1 MPSSTVPGGET
12 TVPLLPCASVDEIEQ
27 FYGML
32 GFETTYRQTRPYVY
46 LALRWSDIDLH
57 FGYSPKGFDPAAE
70 TSGALIMI
78 DAVEPYH
85 AAFVA
90 AMRAAHGKVLATGR
104 PRITRL
110 RTGAS
115 RFTLVDPSGNNLM
128 FIRRDEPMELDYG
141 GAGTGLARAIDNAR
155 ILSEF
160 KSDDRA
166 AMRALNSGLRRHGAT
181 ATAADQA
188 LALATLVELAVAL
201 GETGRVAAWRTQLQ
215 EIPLTADE
223 RDLIA
228 TRLRDV
234 NTLEDLLRD

>member
-1 MPSSTVPGGET
+1 
-12 TVPLLPCASVDEIEQ
+12 
-27 FYGML
+27 
-32 GFETTYRQTRPYVY
+32 
-46 LALRWSDIDLH
+46 
-57 FGYSPKGFDPAAE
+57 
-70 TSGALIMI
+70 
-78 DAVEPYH
+78 
-85 AAFVA
+85 
-90 AMRAAHGKVLATGR
+90 MRAAHGKVLATGR

-141 GAGTGLARAIDNAR
+141 GAGTGLAKAIDNAR

-181 ATAADQA
+181 ATGADRA

-223 RDLIA
+223 RELIA

>member
-12 TVPLLPCASVDEIEQ
+12 TVPLLPCVSIEETEQ

-46 LALRWSDIDLH
+46 LALRWSDFDLH
-57 FGYSPKGFDPAAE
+57 FGYSPKGFDPAGE

-141 GAGTGLARAIDNAR
+141 GAGTGLAKSIDNAR

-160 KSDDRA
+160 KNDDRA
-166 AMRALNSGLRRHGAT
+166 ALRTLSSGLRRHGAT
-181 ATAADQA
+181 ASAAERA
-188 LALATLVELAVAL
+188 LALATLVELATAL
-201 GETGRVAAWRTQLQ
+201 GEPERIPPWRAQLH
-215 EIPLTADE
+215 EIPLSDAE
-223 RDLIA
+223 RELVGS
-228 TRLRDV
+228 RLRDV
-234 NTLEDLLRD
+234 GTLEGLLGD